1 MSTTARLGDFQSKI
15 KTAEELR
22 AILGPRPRKKSVVM
36 CHGCFDIVHPGH
48 LRHLMYAKERAD
60 ILVASL
66 TADTHIHKANL
77 RPYVPEELRAI
88 NLAAIQF
95 VDYVIVDKNETPI
108 QNLLTIQPD
117 MFAKGFEYFDGGMH
131 PKTKEEL
138 AALESFGGE
147 ILFTPGDVIYSSSN
161 LIESCPPRLEIAKL
175 LILMQSEKITFDD
188 LRAAVG
194 KLKDVS
200 VHVVGDTIVDT
211 YTHTRM
217 IGGQTKTPTVSV
229 QYESET
235 SWSGGAAVV
244 SKHMRSTGADV
255 TFTTVLG
262 NDPLKDFVINDLKEA
277 GVKVNAIVDKTR
289 PTTQKQSILC
299 QNYQLLRVGKL
310 DNRTISDK
318 IASEMASHIANTRA
332 DVCVFSDFRHGIFNR
347 KTIPALTAK
356 IPNGTLKVADSQVA
370 SRWGNILEFHG
381 FDLITPNEREAR
393 FALGDQDSVVRPL
406 GTNLYNKAECKYL
419 ILTLGD
425 RGIMTFREESA
436 GMKQFFTVDSFAE
449 SVVDAVGAGDALL
462 SYASLTLTATKSI
475 SMASIIGSFAAA
487 VACGNE
493 GNTPVTPR
501 DILAKIDSV
510 QKACV

>member
-1 MSTTARLGDFQSKI
+1 
-15 KTAEELR
+15 
-22 AILGPRPRKKSVVM
+22 
-36 CHGCFDIVHPGH
+36 
-48 LRHLMYAKERAD
+48 
-60 ILVASL
+60 
-66 TADTHIHKANL
+66 
-77 RPYVPEELRAI
+77 
-88 NLAAIQF
+88 
-95 VDYVIVDKNETPI
+95 
-108 QNLLTIQPD
+108 
-117 MFAKGFEYFDGGMH
+117 
-131 PKTKEEL
+131 
-138 AALESFGGE
+138 
-147 ILFTPGDVIYSSSN
+147 
-161 LIESCPPRLEIAKL
+161 
-175 LILMQSEKITFDD
+175 
-188 LRAAVG
+188 
-194 KLKDVS
+194 
-200 VHVVGDTIVDT
+200 
-211 YTHTRM
+211 
-217 IGGQTKTPTVSV
+217 V

-318 IASEMASHIANTRA
+318 IASEMAGHIADTRA
-332 DVCVFSDFRHGIFNR
+332 DACVFSDFRHGIFNR
-347 KTIPALTAK
+347 KTIPALSAK
-356 IPNGTLKVADSQVA
+356 IPTGALKIADSQVA

-393 FALGDQDSVVRPL
+393 FALGD
-406 GTNLYNKAECKYL
+406 
-419 ILTLGD
+419 

-449 SVVDAVGAGDALL
+449 KVVDAVGAGDALL

-501 DILAKIDSV
+501 DILSKIDSV

>member
-1 MSTTARLGDFQSKI
+1 
-15 KTAEELR
+15 
-22 AILGPRPRKKSVVM
+22 
-36 CHGCFDIVHPGH
+36 
-48 LRHLMYAKERAD
+48 
-60 ILVASL
+60 
-66 TADTHIHKANL
+66 
-77 RPYVPEELRAI
+77 
-88 NLAAIQF
+88 
-95 VDYVIVDKNETPI
+95 
-108 QNLLTIQPD
+108 
-117 MFAKGFEYFDGGMH
+117 
-131 PKTKEEL
+131 
-138 AALESFGGE
+138 
-147 ILFTPGDVIYSSSN
+147 
-161 LIESCPPRLEIAKL
+161 
-175 LILMQSEKITFDD
+175 
-188 LRAAVG
+188 
-194 KLKDVS
+194 
-200 VHVVGDTIVDT
+200 
-211 YTHTRM
+211 
-217 IGGQTKTPTVSV
+217 V

-318 IASEMASHIANTRA
+318 IASEMAGHIADTRA
-332 DVCVFSDFRHGIFNR
+332 DACVFSDFRHGIFNR
-347 KTIPALTAK
+347 KTIPALSAK
-356 IPNGTLKVADSQVA
+356 IPTGALKIADSQVA

-449 SVVDAVGAGDALL
+449 KVVDAVGAGDALL

-501 DILAKIDSV
+501 DILSKIDSV